1 MEHTSNENIAAALK
15 LLEEAAKQKKDEVKT
30 ALADKYASLKGL
42 ILESESSLVTSLA
55 NARDCACEAAAH
67 AKDVT
72 VEKAHAI
79 ACDVD
84 QSVRRNPW
92 PYIASAGVIGLLLGA
107 ILGRSR
113 K

>member
-1 MEHTSNENIAAALK
+1 MEHTSNENIA
-15 LLEEAAKQKKDEVKT
+15 
-30 ALADKYASLKGL
+30 
-42 ILESESSLVTSLA
+42 
-55 NARDCACEAAAH
+55 
-67 AKDVT
+67 

-92 PYIASAGVIGLLLGA
+92 PYIAGAGVIGLLLGG